1 MHHSSEQYPE
11 DREFSDLALRKYFS
25 SHDLLQDFVDMV
37 VRNTKS
43 NVGFLHFY
51 NEARDEL
58 DLKIWSGAAL
68 AQGPVTHN
76 AN

>member
-1 MHHSSEQYPE
+1 
-11 DREFSDLALRKYFS
+11 
-25 SHDLLQDFVDMV
+25 MV

-68 AQGPVTHN
+68 AQGPVIHN